1 MRIITIALSLI
12 LTFSNI
18 SLIFADNED
27 VKAYKFQDDVT
38 INGVIGSTERF
49 FNVSQNW
56 DVKDLKLNLVYTKS
70 ELLDVNYSTITVFIN
85 GEPVSSKRL
94 DGDRKYQDKWQVNI
108 PKELVKSGYNSIS
121 IKAYKTISD
130 KICRDDSNTANWL
143 VIHKQSDIELNY
155 SLKSNSN
162 EIKDYNSIFTN
173 IGNEEYVDT
182 TFVLPDKYNSN
193 ELSSIMNLSLNMG
206 QKLKADNFKLD
217 VKLKSNLK
225 EYNNNIIYVGGTND
239 TSTDFLNLLS
249 NDEKNKAKNKAVI
262 KQVISPFNKDK
273 RMILIISDNSKALE
287 NATKLICNNE
297 LLNELN
303 SSSFIIDETKDVSE
317 IKKDTK
323 NKLTLNDLGYNDF
336 LLKGPFS
343 QETNFDVSIPKNK
356 ISTAGSI
363 LNLKFRYAKNLDF
376 GRSLVTVYVNDK
388 PISSKKLSLEK
399 ADNDNLEVNLPT
411 DVVGKNYYKIKV
423 VFNLE
428 LKDLMC
434 VTRDTDNPWAY
445 ILDSSFIKFDFKDNN
460 SLNFKS
466 YPYPFIDNQ
475 QANDIN
481 VVVSKNLNSSDLSN
495 IANIIGN
502 MGRDAVY
509 NTGNLN
515 VLTDSEFLNTN
526 KKGNLIVIGTPDDNS
541 ILKDINKDLYIKFDK
556 NFSGFENND
565 KIKFLDDKYSKQ
577 LSTIQLINSPYSK
590 SNSAIIVSSLD
601 KNSLSSSVRYLSD
614 NNLTRDLKGDAAVV
628 NIDGGIQDISFKE
641 NNTRDEE
648 AEDNS
653 AKFKLEKSSLTFVL
667 IAGFLFLTVIISAI
681 LLILKYRK

>member
-249 NDEKNKAKNKAVI
+249 NDEKNQAKNKAVI
-262 KQVISPFNKDK
+262 KQVISPFNKEK
-273 RMILIISDNSKALE
+273 RMILIISDNSKALK

-303 SSSFIIDETKDVSE
+303 SSSFIIDETKDVSD

-376 GRSLVTVYVNDK
+376 ERSLVTVYVNDK

-411 DVVGKNYYKIKV
+411 DVLGKNYYKIKV

-445 ILDSSFIKFDFKDNN
+445 ILDSSFIKFDFKDND

-628 NIDGGIQDISFKE
+628 NRDGGIQDISFKE

-667 IAGFLFLTVIISAI
+667 IAGFLFLTGIISAI

>member
-70 ELLDVNYSTITVFIN
+70 ELLNVNYSTITVFIN

-108 PKELVKSGYNSIS
+108 PKELVKPGYNSIS

-249 NDEKNKAKNKAVI
+249 NDEKNQAKNKAVI
-262 KQVISPFNKDK
+262 KQVISPFNKEK
-273 RMILIISDNSKALE
+273 RMILIISDNGKALK
-287 NATKLICNNE
+287 NATKLICSNE
-297 LLNELN
+297 LLDELN
-303 SSSFIIDETKDVSE
+303 SSSFIIDETKDVSD

-356 ISTAGSI
+356 ISTAGSN

-376 GRSLVTVYVNDK
+376 ERSLVTVYVNDK

-411 DVVGKNYYKIKV
+411 DVLGKNYYKIKV

-445 ILDSSFIKFDFKDNN
+445 ILDSSFIKFDFKDND

-495 IANIIGN
+495 ISNIIGN

-526 KKGNLIVIGTPDDNS
+526 KKGNLIVMGTPDDNS

-628 NIDGGIQDISFKE
+628 NRDGGIQDISFKE

-648 AEDNS
+648 PEDNS

>member
-249 NDEKNKAKNKAVI
+249 NDEKNQAKNKAVI

-411 DVVGKNYYKIKV
+411 DVLGKNYYKIKV

-577 LSTIQLINSPYSK
+577 LSTIQIINSPYSK

-628 NIDGGIQDISFKE
+628 NRDGGIQDINFKE
-641 NNTRDEE
+641 NNTKDEE
-648 AEDNS
+648 PEDNS
-653 AKFKLEKSSLTFVL
+653 TKFKLEKSSLTFIL

>member
-249 NDEKNKAKNKAVI
+249 NDEKNQAKNKAVI

-303 SSSFIIDETKDVSE
+303 SSSFIIDETKDVSD

-411 DVVGKNYYKIKV
+411 DVLGKNYYKIKV

-628 NIDGGIQDISFKE
+628 NRDGGIQDINFKE
-641 NNTRDEE
+641 NNTKDEE
-648 AEDNS
+648 PEDNS
-653 AKFKLEKSSLTFVL
+653 TKFKLEKSSLTFIL

>member
-1 MRIITIALSLI
+1 M
-12 LTFSNI
+12 
-18 SLIFADNED
+18 
-27 VKAYKFQDDVT
+27 
-38 INGVIGSTERF
+38 
-49 FNVSQNW
+49 
-56 DVKDLKLNLVYTKS
+56 
-70 ELLDVNYSTITVFIN
+70 
-85 GEPVSSKRL
+85 
-94 DGDRKYQDKWQVNI
+94 
-108 PKELVKSGYNSIS
+108 
-121 IKAYKTISD
+121 
-130 KICRDDSNTANWL
+130 
-143 VIHKQSDIELNY
+143 
-155 SLKSNSN
+155 
-162 EIKDYNSIFTN
+162 
-173 IGNEEYVDT
+173 
-182 TFVLPDKYNSN
+182 
-193 ELSSIMNLSLNMG
+193 
-206 QKLKADNFKLD
+206 
-217 VKLKSNLK
+217 
-225 EYNNNIIYVGGTND
+225 
-239 TSTDFLNLLS
+239 
-249 NDEKNKAKNKAVI
+249 
-262 KQVISPFNKDK
+262 
-273 RMILIISDNSKALE
+273 
-287 NATKLICNNE
+287 
-297 LLNELN
+297 
-303 SSSFIIDETKDVSE
+303 
-317 IKKDTK
+317 
-323 NKLTLNDLGYNDF
+323 TLNDLGYNDF

-363 LNLKFRYAKNLDF
+363 LNLRFRYAKNLDF
-376 GRSLVTVYVNDK
+376 ERSLVTVYVNDK

-411 DVVGKNYYKIKV
+411 DVLGKNYYKIKV

-445 ILDSSFIKFDFKDNN
+445 ILDSSFIKFDFKDND

-509 NTGNLN
+509 NTGDLN

-590 SNSAIIVSSLD
+590 LNSAIIVSSLD

-614 NNLTRDLKGDAAVV
+614 NNLTRDLKGDVAVV
-628 NIDGGIQDISFKE
+628 NRDGDIQDISFKE
-641 NNTRDEE
+641 NNTKDEE
-648 AEDNS
+648 PEDNS

>member
-108 PKELVKSGYNSIS
+108 PKELVKPGYNSIS

-249 NDEKNKAKNKAVI
+249 NDEKNQAKNKAVI

-273 RMILIISDNSKALE
+273 RMILIISDNSKALK
-287 NATKLICNNE
+287 NATKLICNND
-297 LLNELN
+297 LLNESN
-303 SSSFIIDETKDVSE
+303 SSSFIIDETKDVSD

-411 DVVGKNYYKIKV
+411 DVLGKNYYKIKV

-628 NIDGGIQDISFKE
+628 NRDGGIQDINFKE
-641 NNTRDEE
+641 NNTKDEE
-648 AEDNS
+648 PEDNS
-653 AKFKLEKSSLTFVL
+653 TKFKLEKSSLTFIL

>member
-56 DVKDLKLNLVYTKS
+56 DVKDLKLNLLYTKS

-239 TSTDFLNLLS
+239 TSADFLNLLS
-249 NDEKNKAKNKAVI
+249 NDEKNQAKNKAVI
-262 KQVISPFNKDK
+262 KQVISPFNKEK
-273 RMILIISDNSKALE
+273 RMILIISDNSKSLK

-303 SSSFIIDETKDVSE
+303 SSSFIIDETKDVSD

-356 ISTAGSI
+356 ISTAGSS

-376 GRSLVTVYVNDK
+376 ERSLVTVYVNDK

-399 ADNDNLEVNLPT
+399 ADNDNLEVNLPR
-411 DVVGKNYYKIKV
+411 DVLGKNYYKIKV

-445 ILDSSFIKFDFKDNN
+445 ILDSSFIKFDFKDND

-628 NIDGGIQDISFKE
+628 NRDGGIQDISFKE
-641 NNTRDEE
+641 NNTKDEE
-648 AEDNS
+648 HEDNS

-667 IAGFLFLTVIISAI
+667 IAGFLFSTVIISAI

>member
-94 DGDRKYQDKWQVNI
+94 YGDRKYQDKWQVNI
-108 PKELVKSGYNSIS
+108 PKELVKPGYNSIS

-249 NDEKNKAKNKAVI
+249 NDEKNQAKNKAVI
-262 KQVISPFNKDK
+262 KQVISPVNKDK
-273 RMILIISDNSKALE
+273 RMILIISDNSKALK

-303 SSSFIIDETKDVSE
+303 SSSFIIDETKDVSD

-376 GRSLVTVYVNDK
+376 ERSLVTVYVNDK

-399 ADNDNLEVNLPT
+399 ADNDNLEVNLPK
-411 DVVGKNYYKIKV
+411 DVLGKNYYKIKV

-628 NIDGGIQDISFKE
+628 NRDGGIQDINFKE

-648 AEDNS
+648 PEDNS
-653 AKFKLEKSSLTFVL
+653 TKFKLEKSSLTFIL

>member
-18 SLIFADNED
+18 SLVFADNED

-70 ELLDVNYSTITVFIN
+70 ELLDVDYSTITVFIN

-239 TSTDFLNLLS
+239 TSTDFLNFLS
-249 NDEKNKAKNKAVI
+249 NDEKNQAKNKAVI
-262 KQVISPFNKDK
+262 KQVISPFNKEK
-273 RMILIISDNSKALE
+273 RMILIISDNSKALK

-303 SSSFIIDETKDVSE
+303 SSSFIIDETKDVSD

-376 GRSLVTVYVNDK
+376 ERSSVTVYVNDK

-411 DVVGKNYYKIKV
+411 DVLGKNYYKIKV

-428 LKDLMC
+428 LKNLMC

-556 NFSGFENND
+556 DFSRLENND

-628 NIDGGIQDISFKE
+628 NRDGGIQDINFKE

-648 AEDNS
+648 PEDNS

-667 IAGFLFLTVIISAI
+667 IAGFLFLTVITSAI

>member
-108 PKELVKSGYNSIS
+108 PKELVKPGYNSIS

-239 TSTDFLNLLS
+239 TSADFLNLLS
-249 NDEKNKAKNKAVI
+249 NDEKNQAKNKAVI
-262 KQVISPFNKDK
+262 KQVISPFNKEK
-273 RMILIISDNSKALE
+273 RMILIISDNSKSLK

-303 SSSFIIDETKDVSE
+303 SSSFIIDETKDVSD

-376 GRSLVTVYVNDK
+376 ERSLVTVYVNDK

-411 DVVGKNYYKIKV
+411 DVLGKNYYKIKV

-445 ILDSSFIKFDFKDNN
+445 ILDSSFIKFDFKDND

-628 NIDGGIQDISFKE
+628 NRDGGIQDISFKE
-641 NNTRDEE
+641 NNTKDEE
-648 AEDNS
+648 PEDNS

>member
-18 SLIFADNED
+18 SLVFADNED

-85 GEPVSSKRL
+85 GEPVSSKKL

-162 EIKDYNSIFTN
+162 EIKDYNSIFIN

-249 NDEKNKAKNKAVI
+249 NEEKNQAKNKAVI
-262 KQVISPFNKDK
+262 KQVISPFNKEK
-273 RMILIISDNSKALE
+273 RMILIISDNSKALK

-303 SSSFIIDETKDVSE
+303 SSSFIIDETKDVSD

-376 GRSLVTVYVNDK
+376 ERSLVTVYVNDK

-411 DVVGKNYYKIKV
+411 DVLGKNYYKIKV

-445 ILDSSFIKFDFKDNN
+445 ILDSSFIKFDFKDND

-628 NIDGGIQDISFKE
+628 NRDGGIQDISFKE

-648 AEDNS
+648 PEDNS

>member
-1 MRIITIALSLI
+1 MRIIAIALSLI

-18 SLIFADNED
+18 SLVFADNED

-38 INGVIGSTERF
+38 ISGVIGSTERF

-85 GEPVSSKRL
+85 GEPVSSKKL

-130 KICRDDSNTANWL
+130 KICRDDSNIANWL

-162 EIKDYNSIFTN
+162 EIKDYGSIFAN

-225 EYNNNIIYVGGTND
+225 EYNNNIIYVGGTNN
-239 TSTDFLNLLS
+239 TSTDFFNLLS
-249 NDEKNKAKNKAVI
+249 NDEKNQAKNKAVI
-262 KQVISPFNKDK
+262 KQVISPFNKEK
-273 RMILIISDNSKALE
+273 RMILIISDNSKALK

-303 SSSFIIDETKDVSE
+303 SSSFIIDETKDVSD

-376 GRSLVTVYVNDK
+376 ERSLVTVYVNDK
-388 PISSKKLSLEK
+388 PISSKKLSSEK
-399 ADNDNLEVNLPT
+399 ADNDTLEVNLPT
-411 DVVGKNYYKIKV
+411 DVLGKNYYKIKV

-475 QANDIN
+475 QANDLN

-502 MGRDAVY
+502 MGRDASY

-556 NFSGFENND
+556 NFSRFENND

-577 LSTIQLINSPYSK
+577 LSTMQLINSPYSK

-614 NNLTRDLKGDAAVV
+614 NNLTRDLKGDAVVV
-628 NIDGGIQDISFKE
+628 NRDGGIQNINFKE
-641 NNTRDEE
+641 KNISNEESEENN
-648 AEDNS
+648 
-653 AKFKLEKSSLTFVL
+653 AKFKLDKESLTFIL

>member
-249 NDEKNKAKNKAVI
+249 NDEKNQAKNKAVI

-399 ADNDNLEVNLPT
+399 ADNDNLEVNIPT
-411 DVVGKNYYKIKV
+411 DVLGKNYYKIKV

-628 NIDGGIQDISFKE
+628 NRDGGIQDINFKE
-641 NNTRDEE
+641 NNTKDEE
-648 AEDNS
+648 PEDNS
-653 AKFKLEKSSLTFVL
+653 TKFKLEKSSLTFIL

>member
-249 NDEKNKAKNKAVI
+249 NDEKNQAKNKAVI

-303 SSSFIIDETKDVSE
+303 SSSFIIDETKDVSD

-411 DVVGKNYYKIKV
+411 DVLGKNYYKIKV

-628 NIDGGIQDISFKE
+628 NRDGGIQDINFKE
-641 NNTRDEE
+641 NNTKDEE
-648 AEDNS
+648 PEDNS
-653 AKFKLEKSSLTFVL
+653 TKFKLEKSSLTFVL

>member
-1 MRIITIALSLI
+1 MRIINIALSLI

-108 PKELVKSGYNSIS
+108 PKELVKPGYNSIS

-249 NDEKNKAKNKAVI
+249 NDEKNQAKNKAVI

-411 DVVGKNYYKIKV
+411 DVLGKNYYKIKV

-628 NIDGGIQDISFKE
+628 NRDGGIQDINFKE
-641 NNTRDEE
+641 NNTKDEE
-648 AEDNS
+648 PEDNS
-653 AKFKLEKSSLTFVL
+653 TKFKLERSSLTFIL

>member
-1 MRIITIALSLI
+1 MRIITIVLSLI

-18 SLIFADNED
+18 SLVFADNED

-49 FNVSQNW
+49 FNVSKNW

-85 GEPVSSKRL
+85 GEPVSSKKL

-249 NDEKNKAKNKAVI
+249 NEEKNQAKNKAVI
-262 KQVISPFNKDK
+262 KQVISPFNKEK
-273 RMILIISDNSKALE
+273 RMILIISDNSKALK

-303 SSSFIIDETKDVSE
+303 SSSFIIDETKDVSD

-336 LLKGPFS
+336 LLNGPFS

-376 GRSLVTVYVNDK
+376 ERSLVTVYVNDK

-411 DVVGKNYYKIKV
+411 DVLGKNYYKIKV

-434 VTRDTDNPWAY
+434 VTRETDNPWAY
-445 ILDSSFIKFDFKDNN
+445 ILDSSFIKFDFKDND

-614 NNLTRDLKGDAAVV
+614 NNLTRDLKGDAAVA
-628 NIDGGIQDISFKE
+628 NRDGGIQDISFKE

-648 AEDNS
+648 PEDNS

>member
-18 SLIFADNED
+18 SLVFADNED

-85 GEPVSSKRL
+85 GEPVSSKKL

-162 EIKDYNSIFTN
+162 EIKDYNNIFTN

-225 EYNNNIIYVGGTND
+225 ESNNNIIYVGGTND

-249 NDEKNKAKNKAVI
+249 NEEKNQAKNKAVI
-262 KQVISPFNKDK
+262 KQVISPFNKEK
-273 RMILIISDNSKALE
+273 RMILIISDNSKALK
-287 NATKLICNNE
+287 NATKLICNND

-303 SSSFIIDETKDVSE
+303 SSSFIIDETKDVSD

-376 GRSLVTVYVNDK
+376 ERSLVTVYVNDK

-411 DVVGKNYYKIKV
+411 DVLGKNYYKIKV

-481 VVVSKNLNSSDLSN
+481 VVVSKDLNSSDLSN

-541 ILKDINKDLYIKFDK
+541 ILKDINKDLYIKFDE
-556 NFSGFENND
+556 NFSRFENND

-628 NIDGGIQDISFKE
+628 NRDGGIQDINFKE

-648 AEDNS
+648 SEDNS

>member
-18 SLIFADNED
+18 SLIFADNAD

-108 PKELVKSGYNSIS
+108 PKELVKPGYNSIS

-162 EIKDYNSIFTN
+162 EIKDYNSTFAN

-182 TFVLPDKYNSN
+182 TFVLPDNYNSN

-249 NDEKNKAKNKAVI
+249 NDEKNQAKNKAVI

-273 RMILIISDNSKALE
+273 RIILIISDNSKALK

-303 SSSFIIDETKDVSE
+303 ISSFIIDETKDVSD

-363 LNLKFRYAKNLDF
+363 LNLKFRYATNLDF
-376 GRSLVTVYVNDK
+376 ERSLVTVYVNDK

-411 DVVGKNYYKIKV
+411 DVLGKNYYKIKV

-445 ILDSSFIKFDFKDNN
+445 ILDSSFIKFDFKDND

-628 NIDGGIQDISFKE
+628 NRDGGIQDISFKE

-648 AEDNS
+648 LEDNS
-653 AKFKLEKSSLTFVL
+653 TKFKLEKSSLIFVL

>member
-108 PKELVKSGYNSIS
+108 PKELVKPGYNSIS

-162 EIKDYNSIFTN
+162 EIKDYNSTFTN

-249 NDEKNKAKNKAVI
+249 NDEKNQAKNKAVI

-273 RMILIISDNSKALE
+273 RMILIISDNSKALK

-303 SSSFIIDETKDVSE
+303 SSSFIIDENKDVSD

-376 GRSLVTVYVNDK
+376 ERSLVTVYVNDK

-411 DVVGKNYYKIKV
+411 DVLGKNYYKIKV
-423 VFNLE
+423 EFNLE

-445 ILDSSFIKFDFKDNN
+445 ILDSSFIKFDFKDND

-628 NIDGGIQDISFKE
+628 NRDGGIQDISFKE
-641 NNTRDEE
+641 NNTRDGEP
-648 AEDNS
+648 EDNS

-667 IAGFLFLTVIISAI
+667 IAGFLFSTVIISAI

>member
-18 SLIFADNED
+18 SLIFADNAD

-108 PKELVKSGYNSIS
+108 PKELVKPGYNSIS

-162 EIKDYNSIFTN
+162 EIKDYNSTFAN

-182 TFVLPDKYNSN
+182 TFVLPDNYNSN

-249 NDEKNKAKNKAVI
+249 NDEKNQAKNKAVI

-273 RMILIISDNSKALE
+273 RMILIISDNSKALK

-303 SSSFIIDETKDVSE
+303 ISSFIIDETKDVSD

-363 LNLKFRYAKNLDF
+363 LNLKFRYATNLDF
-376 GRSLVTVYVNDK
+376 ERSLATVYVNDK

-411 DVVGKNYYKIKV
+411 DVLGKNYYKIKV

-445 ILDSSFIKFDFKDNN
+445 ILDSSFIKFDFKDND

-628 NIDGGIQDISFKE
+628 NRDGGIQDISFKE

-648 AEDNS
+648 LEDNS
-653 AKFKLEKSSLTFVL
+653 TKFKLEKSSLIFVL

>member
-70 ELLDVNYSTITVFIN
+70 ELLDINYSTITVFIN

-94 DGDRKYQDKWQVNI
+94 DGDRRYQDKWQVNI
-108 PKELVKSGYNSIS
+108 PKELVKPGYNSIS

-249 NDEKNKAKNKAVI
+249 NDEKNQAKNKAVI
-262 KQVISPFNKDK
+262 KQLISPFNKDK
-273 RMILIISDNSKALE
+273 RMILIISDNSKALK

-303 SSSFIIDETKDVSE
+303 SSNFIIDETKDVSD

-376 GRSLVTVYVNDK
+376 ERSLVTVYVNDK

-411 DVVGKNYYKIKV
+411 DVLGKNYYKIKV

-515 VLTDSEFLNTN
+515 VLNDSEFLNTN

-628 NIDGGIQDISFKE
+628 NRDGGIQDINFKE
-641 NNTRDEE
+641 NNTKDEE
-648 AEDNS
+648 PEDNS
-653 AKFKLEKSSLTFVL
+653 TKFKLEKSSLTFIL

>member
-27 VKAYKFQDDVT
+27 VKAYKFQDYVT

-85 GEPVSSKRL
+85 GEPVSSKKL

-108 PKELVKSGYNSIS
+108 PKELVKPGYNSIS

-193 ELSSIMNLSLNMG
+193 ELSSIMNLILNMG

-249 NDEKNKAKNKAVI
+249 NDEKNQAKNKAVI

-273 RMILIISDNSKALE
+273 RMILIISDNSKALK

-303 SSSFIIDETKDVSE
+303 SSSFIIDETKDVSD
-317 IKKDTK
+317 IRKDTK

-343 QETNFDVSIPKNK
+343 QEINFDVSIPKNK

-376 GRSLVTVYVNDK
+376 ERSLVTVYVNDK

-411 DVVGKNYYKIKV
+411 DVLGKNYYKIKV

-445 ILDSSFIKFDFKDNN
+445 ILDSSFINFDFKDND

-481 VVVSKNLNSSDLSN
+481 IVVSKDLNSSDLSN

-515 VLTDSEFLNTN
+515 VLTNSEFLNTN

-556 NFSGFENND
+556 DFSRFENND

-628 NIDGGIQDISFKE
+628 NRDGGIQDISFKE
-641 NNTRDEE
+641 NNKRDEE
-648 AEDNS
+648 PEDNS
-653 AKFKLEKSSLTFVL
+653 AKFKLEKSSLTFVI

>member
-18 SLIFADNED
+18 SLVFADNED

-85 GEPVSSKRL
+85 GEPVSSKKL

-162 EIKDYNSIFTN
+162 EIKDYNNIFTN

-225 EYNNNIIYVGGTND
+225 ESNNNIIYVGGTND

-249 NDEKNKAKNKAVI
+249 NEEKNQAKNKAVI
-262 KQVISPFNKDK
+262 KQVISPFNKEK
-273 RMILIISDNSKALE
+273 RMILIISDNSKALK
-287 NATKLICNNE
+287 NATKLICNND

-303 SSSFIIDETKDVSE
+303 SSSFIIDETKDVSD

-376 GRSLVTVYVNDK
+376 ERSLVTVYVNDK
-388 PISSKKLSLEK
+388 PILSKKLSLEK

-411 DVVGKNYYKIKV
+411 DVLGKNYYKIKV

-481 VVVSKNLNSSDLSN
+481 VVVSKDLNSSDLSN

-541 ILKDINKDLYIKFDK
+541 ILKDINKDLYIKFDE
-556 NFSGFENND
+556 NFSRFENND

-628 NIDGGIQDISFKE
+628 NRDGGIQDINFKE
-641 NNTRDEE
+641 SNTRDEE
-648 AEDNS
+648 SEDNS

>member
-1 MRIITIALSLI
+1 MRIITIAISLI

-18 SLIFADNED
+18 SLVFADNED

-85 GEPVSSKRL
+85 GEPVSSKKL

-162 EIKDYNSIFTN
+162 EIKDYNNIFTN

-225 EYNNNIIYVGGTND
+225 ESNNNIIYVGGTND
-239 TSTDFLNLLS
+239 ISTDFLNLLS
-249 NDEKNKAKNKAVI
+249 NEEKNQAKNKAVI
-262 KQVISPFNKDK
+262 KQVISPFNKEK
-273 RMILIISDNSKALE
+273 RMILIISDNSKALK
-287 NATKLICNNE
+287 NATKLICNND

-303 SSSFIIDETKDVSE
+303 SSSFIIDETKDVSD

-376 GRSLVTVYVNDK
+376 ERSLVTVYVNDK

-411 DVVGKNYYKIKV
+411 DVLGKNYYKIKV

-481 VVVSKNLNSSDLSN
+481 VVVSKDLNSSDLSN

-541 ILKDINKDLYIKFDK
+541 ILKDINKDLYIKFDE
-556 NFSGFENND
+556 NFSRFENND

-628 NIDGGIQDISFKE
+628 NRDGGIQDINFKE

-648 AEDNS
+648 SEDNS

>member
-108 PKELVKSGYNSIS
+108 PKELVKPGYNSIS

-225 EYNNNIIYVGGTND
+225 EYNNNIIYVGGIND

-249 NDEKNKAKNKAVI
+249 NDEKNQAKNKAVI
-262 KQVISPFNKDK
+262 KQVISPFNKEK
-273 RMILIISDNSKALE
+273 RMILIISDNSKALK

-297 LLNELN
+297 MLNELN
-303 SSSFIIDETKDVSE
+303 SSSFIIDETKDVSD
-317 IKKDTK
+317 IKKDIK

-356 ISTAGSI
+356 ISKAGSI

-376 GRSLVTVYVNDK
+376 ERSLVTVYVNDK

-411 DVVGKNYYKIKV
+411 DVLGKNYYKIKV

-434 VTRDTDNPWAY
+434 FTRDTDNPWAY
-445 ILDSSFIKFDFKDNN
+445 ILDSSFIKFDFKDND

>member
-108 PKELVKSGYNSIS
+108 PKELVKPGYNSIS

-162 EIKDYNSIFTN
+162 EIKDYNSILTN

-249 NDEKNKAKNKAVI
+249 NDEKNQAKNKAVI

-273 RMILIISDNSKALE
+273 RMILIISDNSKALK

-303 SSSFIIDETKDVSE
+303 SSSFIIDETKDVSD

-376 GRSLVTVYVNDK
+376 ERSLVTVYVNDK

-411 DVVGKNYYKIKV
+411 DVLGKNYYKIKV

-628 NIDGGIQDISFKE
+628 NRDGGIQDINFKE

-648 AEDNS
+648 PEDNS
-653 AKFKLEKSSLTFVL
+653 TKFKLEKSSLTFIL

>member
-108 PKELVKSGYNSIS
+108 PKELVKPGYNSIS

-249 NDEKNKAKNKAVI
+249 NDEKNQAKNKAVI

-411 DVVGKNYYKIKV
+411 DVLGKNYYKIKV

-628 NIDGGIQDISFKE
+628 NRDGGIQDINFKE
-641 NNTRDEE
+641 NNTKDEE
-648 AEDNS
+648 PEDNS
-653 AKFKLEKSSLTFVL
+653 TKFKLERSSLTFIL

>member
-27 VKAYKFQDDVT
+27 VKAYKFKDDAT
-38 INGVIGSTERF
+38 ISGVIGSTERF

-108 PKELVKSGYNSIS
+108 PKELVKPGYNSIS

-162 EIKDYNSIFTN
+162 EIKDYNSVFTN

-239 TSTDFLNLLS
+239 TSADFLNLLS
-249 NDEKNKAKNKAVI
+249 NDEKNQAKNKAVI
-262 KQVISPFNKDK
+262 KQVISPFNKEK
-273 RMILIISDNSKALE
+273 RMILIISDNSKSLK

-303 SSSFIIDETKDVSE
+303 SSSFIIDETKDVSD

-323 NKLTLNDLGYNDF
+323 NKLTLKDLGYNDF

-376 GRSLVTVYVNDK
+376 ERSLVTVYVNDK

-411 DVVGKNYYKIKV
+411 DVLGKNYYKIKV
-423 VFNLE
+423 IFNLE

-445 ILDSSFIKFDFKDNN
+445 ILDSSFIKFDFKDND

-515 VLTDSEFLNTN
+515 VLTDSEFLKTN

-628 NIDGGIQDISFKE
+628 NRDGGIQDISFKE
-641 NNTRDEE
+641 NNTKDEE
-648 AEDNS
+648 PEDNS
-653 AKFKLEKSSLTFVL
+653 AKFKLEQSSLTFVL

>member
-38 INGVIGSTERF
+38 INGVNGSTERF

-108 PKELVKSGYNSIS
+108 PKELVKPGYNSIS

-225 EYNNNIIYVGGTND
+225 EYNNNIIYVGGIND

-249 NDEKNKAKNKAVI
+249 NDEKNQAKNKAVI
-262 KQVISPFNKDK
+262 KQVISPFNKEK
-273 RMILIISDNSKALE
+273 RMILIISDNSKALK

-297 LLNELN
+297 MLNELN
-303 SSSFIIDETKDVSE
+303 SSSFIIDETKDVSD

-356 ISTAGSI
+356 ISKAGSI

-376 GRSLVTVYVNDK
+376 ERSLVTVYVNDK

-411 DVVGKNYYKIKV
+411 DVLGKNYYKIKV

-434 VTRDTDNPWAY
+434 FTRDTDNPWAY
-445 ILDSSFIKFDFKDNN
+445 ILDSSFIKFDFKDND

-577 LSTIQLINSPYSK
+577 LSIIQLINSPYSK

-648 AEDNS
+648 VEDNS

-667 IAGFLFLTVIISAI
+667 IAGFLFLTIIISAI

>member
-18 SLIFADNED
+18 SLVFADNED

-85 GEPVSSKRL
+85 GEPVSSKKL

-249 NDEKNKAKNKAVI
+249 NEEKNQAKNKAVI
-262 KQVISPFNKDK
+262 KQVISPFNKEK
-273 RMILIISDNSKALE
+273 RMILIISDNSKALK

-303 SSSFIIDETKDVSE
+303 SSSFIIDETKDVSD

-376 GRSLVTVYVNDK
+376 ERSLVTVYVNDK

-411 DVVGKNYYKIKV
+411 DVLGKNYYKIKV

-445 ILDSSFIKFDFKDNN
+445 ILDSSFIKFDFKDND

-628 NIDGGIQDISFKE
+628 NRDGGIQDISFKE

-648 AEDNS
+648 PEDNS

>member
-27 VKAYKFQDDVT
+27 VKAYKFQDDMT

-225 EYNNNIIYVGGTND
+225 EYNNNIIYVGGIND

-249 NDEKNKAKNKAVI
+249 NDEKNQAKNKAVI

-273 RMILIISDNSKALE
+273 RMILIISDNSKALK

-303 SSSFIIDETKDVSE
+303 SNSFIIDETKDVSD

-411 DVVGKNYYKIKV
+411 DVLGKNYYKIKV

-628 NIDGGIQDISFKE
+628 NRDGGIQDINFKE
-641 NNTRDEE
+641 NNTKDEE
-648 AEDNS
+648 PEDNS
-653 AKFKLEKSSLTFVL
+653 TKFKLEKSSLTFIL

>member
-108 PKELVKSGYNSIS
+108 PKELVKPGYNSIS

-225 EYNNNIIYVGGTND
+225 EYNNNIIYVGGIND

-249 NDEKNKAKNKAVI
+249 NDEKNQAKNKAVI
-262 KQVISPFNKDK
+262 KQVISPFNKEK
-273 RMILIISDNSKALE
+273 RMILIISDNSKALK

-303 SSSFIIDETKDVSE
+303 SSSFIIDETKDVSD

-356 ISTAGSI
+356 ISKAGSI

-376 GRSLVTVYVNDK
+376 ERSLVTVYVNDK

-411 DVVGKNYYKIKV
+411 DVLGKNYYKIKV

-434 VTRDTDNPWAY
+434 FTRDTDNPWAY
-445 ILDSSFIKFDFKDNN
+445 ILDSSFIKFDFKDND

>member
-27 VKAYKFQDDVT
+27 VKAYKFKDDVT

-249 NDEKNKAKNKAVI
+249 NDEKNQAKNKAVI

-336 LLKGPFS
+336 LLKGSFS
-343 QETNFDVSIPKNK
+343 QEANFDVSIPKNK

-411 DVVGKNYYKIKV
+411 DVLGKNYYKIKV

-628 NIDGGIQDISFKE
+628 NRDGGIQDINFKE
-641 NNTRDEE
+641 NNTKDEE
-648 AEDNS
+648 PEDNS
-653 AKFKLEKSSLTFVL
+653 TKFKLEKSSLTFIL

>member
-85 GEPVSSKRL
+85 GEPVSSKKL

-108 PKELVKSGYNSIS
+108 PKELVKPGYNSIS

-225 EYNNNIIYVGGTND
+225 EYNNNIIYVGGIND

-249 NDEKNKAKNKAVI
+249 NDEKNQAKNKAVI
-262 KQVISPFNKDK
+262 KQVISPFNKEK
-273 RMILIISDNSKALE
+273 RMILIISDNSKALK

-297 LLNELN
+297 MLNELN
-303 SSSFIIDETKDVSE
+303 SSSFIIDETKDVSD

-356 ISTAGSI
+356 ISKAGSI

-376 GRSLVTVYVNDK
+376 ERSLVTVYVNDK

-411 DVVGKNYYKIKV
+411 DVLGKNYYKIKV

-434 VTRDTDNPWAY
+434 FTRDTDNPWAY
-445 ILDSSFIKFDFKDNN
+445 ILDSSFIKFDFKDND

>member
-27 VKAYKFQDDVT
+27 VKAYKFQEDVT

-249 NDEKNKAKNKAVI
+249 NDEKNQAKNKAVI

-411 DVVGKNYYKIKV
+411 DVLGKNYYKIKV

-502 MGRDAVY
+502 MGRDEVY

-614 NNLTRDLKGDAAVV
+614 NNLTSDLKGDAAVV
-628 NIDGGIQDISFKE
+628 NRDGGIQDINFKE
-641 NNTRDEE
+641 NNTKDEE
-648 AEDNS
+648 PEDNS
-653 AKFKLEKSSLTFVL
+653 TKFKLEKSSLTFIL

>member
-108 PKELVKSGYNSIS
+108 PKELVKPGYNSIS

-239 TSTDFLNLLS
+239 TSADFLNLLS
-249 NDEKNKAKNKAVI
+249 NDEKNQAKNKAVI
-262 KQVISPFNKDK
+262 KQVISPFNKEK

-303 SSSFIIDETKDVSE
+303 SSSFIIDETKDVSD

-399 ADNDNLEVNLPT
+399 ADNDNLEVNLPR
-411 DVVGKNYYKIKV
+411 DVLGKNYYKIKV

-628 NIDGGIQDISFKE
+628 NRDGGIQDINFKE
-641 NNTRDEE
+641 NNTKDEE
-648 AEDNS
+648 HEDNS

-667 IAGFLFLTVIISAI
+667 IAGFLFSTVIISAI

>member
-1 MRIITIALSLI
+1 MRIGTIALSLI

-18 SLIFADNED
+18 SLVFADNED

-94 DGDRKYQDKWQVNI
+94 DGNRKYQDKWQVNI

-143 VIHKQSDIELNY
+143 VVHKQSDIELKY
-155 SLKSNSN
+155 ALKDNSN
-162 EIKDYNSIFTN
+162 EIKDYASVFAN
-173 IGNEEYVDT
+173 IGNEAYIDT

-193 ELSSIMNLSLNMG
+193 ELSSVMNLSLNMG
-206 QKLKADNFKLD
+206 QKLKGDNFKLD

-225 EYNNNIIYVGGTND
+225 EYNKNIIYIGGTND
-239 TSTDFLNLLS
+239 TSTDFLNFLS
-249 NDEKNKAKNKAVI
+249 DDEKNQAKNKAVI
-262 KQVISPFNKDK
+262 KQVISPFNKEK
-273 RMILIISDNSKALE
+273 RMILIISDNGKALK

-303 SSSFIIDETKDVSE
+303 SSSFIIDETKDVSD
-317 IKKDTK
+317 IKKEIK

-376 GRSLVTVYVNDK
+376 ERSLITVYVNDK

-399 ADNDNLEVNLPT
+399 ADNDILEVNLPT
-411 DVVGKNYYKIKV
+411 DVLGKNYYKIKV

-434 VTRDTDNPWAY
+434 VTRDTDSPWAY
-445 ILDSSFIKFDFKDNN
+445 ILDSSFIKFDFKDND

-628 NIDGGIQDISFKE
+628 NRDGGIQDINFKE
-641 NNTRDEE
+641 NNRSDEE
-648 AEDNS
+648 LEDNS
-653 AKFKLEKSSLTFVL
+653 SKFKLEKASLTFIL

>member
-173 IGNEEYVDT
+173 IGNEEYVGT

-249 NDEKNKAKNKAVI
+249 NDEKNQAKNKAVI

-411 DVVGKNYYKIKV
+411 DVLGKNYYKIKV

-628 NIDGGIQDISFKE
+628 NRDGGIQDINFKE
-641 NNTRDEE
+641 NNTKDEE
-648 AEDNS
+648 PEDNS
-653 AKFKLEKSSLTFVL
+653 TKFKLERSSLTFIL